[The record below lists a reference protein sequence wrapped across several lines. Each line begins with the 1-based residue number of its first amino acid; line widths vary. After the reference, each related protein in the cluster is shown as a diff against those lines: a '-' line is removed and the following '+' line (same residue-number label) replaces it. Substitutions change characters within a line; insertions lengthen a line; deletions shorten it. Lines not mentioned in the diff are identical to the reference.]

1 MTTTPHGSPRPS
13 PRQSGHLTVRPE
25 GEGADVRELFQA
37 QDTRVSSTRVLSGV
51 IVHIAALALLFL
63 VAQFI
68 PEEVYQA
75 VIPDKLSEDIVWL
88 VVPGPAGGG
97 GGGNKRPEP
106 PKPAELKGPEKI
118 TVPTVKPPEPKPV
131 PEPPRFEEPQIA
143 LPALQMAAATEVMI
157 GAPGPP
163 TNAPDSRGR
172 GTGSGVGPGTGPGL
186 GPGSGGGTG
195 GGVYQRGSGVIDPV
209 VIREVKP
216 QYTAEAMR
224 AKVQGTVLL
233 RCVVLSDGNMGPCE
247 VARSLDSSFGLD
259 QEAIKAARQW
269 KFRPGTRLGEPVNIE
284 VIIELTF
291 TLR

>member
-1 MTTTPHGSPRPS
+1 MTTQQGKLKPLVRRSN
-13 PRQSGHLTVRPE
+13 HLTVRPE
-25 GEGADVRELFQA
+25 GEGADVRALFDEN
-37 QDTRVSSTRVLSGV
+37 DTRVGRQRVLSGV
-51 IVHIAALALLFL
+51 VVHAIGIVAVFII
-63 VAQFI
+63 AQFV
-68 PEEVYQA
+68 PEKVYET
-75 VIPDKLSEDIVWL
+75 ILPERLSSDIVWL

-269 KFRPGTRLGEPVNIE
+269 KFRPGTRLGEPVAVE
-284 VIIELTF
+284 VLIELTF